1 MVCAPSF
8 LSRGII
14 RQNPLDYATIEQR
27 KTLESDMTTR
37 SPVTIVSLGVIGLLP
52 TLAGCASAAEPVTEF
67 PTSEGSAYDAP
78 AEDMPAADDDSS
90 AVAGTYADG
99 TYTAK
104 GGYQS
109 PNGPETIELTITLA
123 GNVISDVVVTPG
135 ATNGTST
142 RYQGQFA
149 EGVGAETIGK
159 SLDELQVSRIS
170 GSSLTSG
177 GFNEALNSIKAD
189 ARG

>member
-1 MVCAPSF
+1 
-8 LSRGII
+8 
-14 RQNPLDYATIEQR
+14 
-27 KTLESDMTTR
+27 MTTP
-37 SPVTIVSLGVIGLLP
+37 SPLTIVSLGVIGLVP
-52 TLAGCASAAEPVTEF
+52 TLAGCASTAEPVTEF
-67 PTSEGSAYDAP
+67 PTSQGGAYDS
-78 AEDMPAADDDSS
+78 PAAETPASEGEAS
-90 AVAGTYADG
+90 AVAGSYADG

-104 GGYQS
+104 GDYQS
-109 PNGPETIELTITLA
+109 PNGQETIELTITLA

-177 GFNEALNSIKAD
+177 GFNQALNAIKAD

>member
-1 MVCAPSF
+1 
-8 LSRGII
+8 
-14 RQNPLDYATIEQR
+14 
-27 KTLESDMTTR
+27 MTTP
-37 SPVTIVSLGVIGLLP
+37 SPLTIVSLGLIGLVP

-67 PTSEGSAYDAP
+67 PTSEGGAYDSP
-78 AEDMPAADDDSS
+78 AEDMPAASEGEAS
-90 AVAGTYADG
+90 AVAGSYADG

-104 GGYQS
+104 GDYQS
-109 PNGPETIELTITLA
+109 PNGQETIELTITLA

-177 GFNEALNSIKAD
+177 GFNQALDSIKAD